1 MRPALIAIVS
11 LVLGGFV
18 SVGVGGAASAP
29 SFAPAVNYATG
40 TNANSAVIRDLNG
53 DGKPDLAVSGTDL
66 SDYLHNPG
74 AASVFLGNGD
84 GTFQAAVNYPTG
96 PPPPAPNTE
105 TDGEE
110 PVEIASGDLN
120 LDGKPDLVTVNFGQG
135 TISELLGNGD
145 GTFQT
150 AIILPQSEGQL
161 DSVAVADL
169 NRDGKPDL
177 AFADFEDNKIGVL
190 LGNGDGTFQPAVHYP
205 TATGPSQVVVADLNR
220 DGKPDLA
227 AVNDVDVNV
236 SVLLG
241 NGDGTFQAAV
251 NYPIHTP
258 INPHFGPESL
268 AVGDVNGD
276 GKPDIA
282 TADVQ
287 FQDVAVMLG
296 NGDGTF
302 QSPAYYLADQTPF
315 HVVMGDVNGDGKLD
329 LAVANKDSND
339 VSVLIG
345 NGDGTFQAP
354 VNFAAGNSPLG
365 LAIGDLN
372 GGGKP
377 DLAVPNSQQASVL
390 LNTTNF
396 PPVCAGVT
404 ASPSSFLPATR
415 DQMKLVTLSGASD
428 PERDTLSFH
437 IDAVSQDEPVSG
449 SGVGDDT
456 SPDAALTAA
465 GANSNQVFVRAE
477 RNPMSNGRVY
487 RIAYTA
493 SDGHGGSC
501 SGTAG
506 VGGNTTAKVSVPRK
520 KGQTAVDDGNTAS
533 WNSFTGARVFGTLP

>member
-1 MRPALIAIVS
+1 MRRALIAIVS
-11 LVLGGFV
+11 LVLSGFV
-18 SVGVGGAASAP
+18 SVGVVGAASAP
-29 SFAPAVNYATG
+29 SFAPAVNYGTG
-40 TNANSAVIRDLNG
+40 THAISAVIRDLNG
-53 DGKPDLAVSGTDL
+53 DGKPDLAVAGSDL
-66 SDYLHNPG
+66 NDFIHNPG

-96 PPPPAPNTE
+96 PQPEPLMTS
-105 TDGEE
+105 DGAD
-110 PVEIASGDLN
+110 PFEIASGDLN
-120 LDGKPDLVTVNFGQG
+120 LDGKPDLVTANFSHGS
-135 TISELLGNGD
+135 ISELLGNGD
-145 GTFQT
+145 GSFQT
-150 AIILPQSEGQL
+150 ATILPIPGGGQA
-161 DSVAVADL
+161 DAVAVSDL

-177 AFADFEDNKIGVL
+177 VGADFEDNKVGVL
-190 LGNGDGTFQPAVHYP
+190 LGNGDGTFQAAVLYS
-205 TATGPSQVVVADLNR
+205 TAIGPSQVVVADLNR

-227 AVNDVDVNV
+227 VVNDVDANV

-251 NYPIHTP
+251 NYTIHTHETFH
-258 INPHFGPESL
+258 NGPESL

-276 GKPDIA
+276 GKLDIA
-282 TADVQ
+282 TADVDY
-287 FQDVAVMLG
+287 QDVAVLLG
-296 NGDGTF
+296 NGDGSF
-302 QSPAYYLADQTPF
+302 QAPAYYLADQSPY
-315 HVVMGDVNGDGKLD
+315 HVVMGDVNGDGRLD
-329 LAVANKDSND
+329 LAVTNQSSND
-339 VSVLIG
+339 LSVLVG

-354 VNFAAGNSPLG
+354 VNFGAGNGPLK

-372 GGGKP
+372 GDGKP
-377 DLAVPNSQQASVL
+377 DLAVPNAQEASVL

-396 PPVCAGVT
+396 PPVCSSVT

-428 PERDTLSFH
+428 PERDTLSFR

-449 SGVGDDT
+449 SAVGDDT

-465 GANSNQVFVRAE
+465 GANSNQVFVRGE